1 MSQGI
6 FSALSYLEDMIE
18 GITPKTDLHHGFVA
32 INRGGGFTASLE
44 ERSNST
50 RYFELSIDGLAQDD
64 GAAGLSGRKRC
75 RVNCRVRYD
84 VPHDPGFLTRQIN
97 EDTASLINTLKGP
110 QYSLATTGIIS
121 LIPLEAQLD
130 SILDAQGER
139 LAFILVLPFDLL
151 YLEA

>member
-6 FSALSYLEDMIE
+6 FSALTYLEDLLE

-32 INRGGGFTASLE
+32 VNRGGGFTAPLG

-50 RYFELSIDGLAQDD
+50 RYFELVLDGLAQDD
-64 GAAGLSGRKRC
+64 GAAGLSGRKRV

-84 VPHDPGFLTRQIN
+84 IPHDSGFLTRQIN
-97 EDTASLINTLKGP
+97 EDTADLIDTLKGP

-121 LIPLEAQLD
+121 LIPLDARLE

-151 YLEA
+151 FLDA

>member
-6 FSALSYLEDMIE
+6 FSALTYLENLVQ

-32 INRGGGFTASLE
+32 INRGGGLTATLE
-44 ERSNST
+44 DRPNST
-50 RYFELSIDGLAQDD
+50 RYFELALDGLAQDD

-84 VPHDPGFLTRQIN
+84 VPHDPGFMTRQIN
-97 EDTASLINTLKGP
+97 EDAADLINTLKGP
-110 QYSLATTGIIS
+110 QYSLATTGILS
-121 LIPLEAQLD
+121 LIPYEAQLE
-130 SILDAQGER
+130 SINDAQGDR
-139 LAFILVLPFDLL
+139 FAYILVLPFDLL

>member
-6 FSALSYLEDMIE
+6 FSALTYLENLVQ

-32 INRGGGFTASLE
+32 INRGGGLTVSLE
-44 ERSNST
+44 DRPNST
-50 RYFELSIDGLAQDD
+50 RFFELALDGLAQDD

-84 VPHDPGFLTRQIN
+84 VPHDPGFITRQIN
-97 EDTASLINTLKGP
+97 EDASDLINTLKGP
-110 QYSLATTGIIS
+110 QYSLATTGILS
-121 LIPLEAQLD
+121 LIPYEAQLE
-130 SILDAQGER
+130 SITDAQGDR
-139 LAFILVLPFDLL
+139 FAYILVLPFDLL

>member
-6 FSALSYLEDMIE
+6 FSALTYLENLVQ

-32 INRGGGFTASLE
+32 INRGGGLTVSLE
-44 ERSNST
+44 DRPNST
-50 RYFELSIDGLAQDD
+50 RYFELALDGLAQDD

-84 VPHDPGFLTRQIN
+84 VPHDPGFITRQIN
-97 EDTASLINTLKGP
+97 EDAADLINTLKGP
-110 QYSLATTGIIS
+110 QYSLATTGILS
-121 LIPLEAQLD
+121 LIPYEAQLE
-130 SILDAQGER
+130 SITDAQGDR
-139 LAFILVLPFDLL
+139 FAYILVLPFDLL

>member
-6 FSALSYLEDMIE
+6 FSALTYLENLVQ

-32 INRGGGFTASLE
+32 INRGGGLTVSLE
-44 ERSNST
+44 DRPNST
-50 RYFELSIDGLAQDD
+50 RYFELALDGLAQDD

-84 VPHDPGFLTRQIN
+84 VPHDPGFMTRQIN
-97 EDTASLINTLKGP
+97 EDAADLINTLKGP
-110 QYSLATTGIIS
+110 QYSLATTGILS
-121 LIPLEAQLD
+121 LIPYEAQLE
-130 SILDAQGER
+130 SITDAQGDR
-139 LAFILVLPFDLL
+139 FAYILVLPFDLL

>member
-6 FSALSYLEDMIE
+6 FSALTYLEDLVE
-18 GITPKTDLHHGFVA
+18 GIPPKTDLHHGFVA
-32 INRGGGFTASLE
+32 VNRGGGFSSPLN

-50 RYFELSIDGLAQDD
+50 RYFELVLDGLAQDD

-97 EDTASLINTLKGP
+97 EDAADLINTLKGP
-110 QYSLATTGIIS
+110 QYSLATTGILS
-121 LIPLEAQLD
+121 LIPFEARLD

-139 LAFILVLPFDLL
+139 IAFILVLPFDLL